1 MYNELYKLYPDDPK
15 VIVYK
20 AQNVYGDSLKII
32 LDAAETKIKLSIEW
46 KPEQIAKIYHM
57 QAQQNVDENALLA
70 ITYARKAIKNNDSLD
85 LSLLIAKAYK
95 DLKIKSEAVS
105 ILSEK
110 IDNKVEPWI
119 LKQKADLF
127 LELGESE
134 KALAT
139 YERLHKEDSTYIINS
154 DLSKAFSEIEDFKAA
169 RIYLLKD
176 TIQEWNKNVSIQ
188 NLLSFDIEHSTPSQ
202 ALITYRRMEDLSF
215 YDDFFGVKRIKIF
228 FQDPFLKFSF
238 NDLMHMG
245 LLLLFVGVLFLVPY
259 LWVLPIFG
267 IGTYLSRK
275 GKNIKI
281 ALPYNWNLKH
291 FWVFSFLYLFIT
303 FILIILFEYQETI
316 NYYFDIG
323 TYYGL
328 DEVGD
333 TEVSAEITLSFMLL
347 MAIAAFSLLNKERIK
362 YLYRSRIKVTR
373 LVAMGLGFVVFN
385 LLFLYVYKSTFGGE
399 EEINAYYALNIQESI
414 IALIDKYGIITTFLL
429 VAVLVPIYEEV
440 IFRGIVLSSTEKHI
454 GFISA
459 NILQAVFFALIHDS
473 LFLFP
478 FYFLFGLI
486 CGYLAKKSGGL
497 LGGIIFH
504 SINNSLAIL
513 SIYYIMNSKLLPG
526 L

>member
-1 MYNELYKLYPDDPK
+1 
-15 VIVYK
+15 
-20 AQNVYGDSLKII
+20 
-32 LDAAETKIKLSIEW
+32 
-46 KPEQIAKIYHM
+46 
-57 QAQQNVDENALLA
+57 
-70 ITYARKAIKNNDSLD
+70 
-85 LSLLIAKAYK
+85 
-95 DLKIKSEAVS
+95 
-105 ILSEK
+105 
-110 IDNKVEPWI
+110 
-119 LKQKADLF
+119 
-127 LELGESE
+127 
-134 KALAT
+134 
-139 YERLHKEDSTYIINS
+139 
-154 DLSKAFSEIEDFKAA
+154 
-169 RIYLLKD
+169 
-176 TIQEWNKNVSIQ
+176 
-188 NLLSFDIEHSTPSQ
+188 
-202 ALITYRRMEDLSF
+202 
-215 YDDFFGVKRIKIF
+215 
-228 FQDPFLKFSF
+228 
-238 NDLMHMG
+238 
-245 LLLLFVGVLFLVPY
+245 
-259 LWVLPIFG
+259 
-267 IGTYLSRK
+267 YLSRK